1 MRLEAAL
8 QGYLLEG
15 GRLKGPGNK
24 GTT

>member
-1 MRLEAAL
+1 MRSEAAL